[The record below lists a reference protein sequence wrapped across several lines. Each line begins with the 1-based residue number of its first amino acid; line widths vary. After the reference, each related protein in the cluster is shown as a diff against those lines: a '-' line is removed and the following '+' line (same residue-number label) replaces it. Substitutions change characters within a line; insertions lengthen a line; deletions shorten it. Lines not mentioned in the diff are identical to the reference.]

1 MIEILEPYLNQQWLV
16 YLLPVF
22 TFILGYS
29 IARRR
34 IKRQKKKLRFS
45 NDYFQ
50 GLNYLLNDQQDK
62 ALDIFIE
69 LVETDWETI
78 DTSLALG
85 AIFRRKGE
93 IDKSIKLHQNLLAR
107 PSLPA
112 EYKSTVLIA
121 LAKDYLQA
129 GWLDR
134 AESLFMEVVVDEEFT
149 EEAQECLMSIYE
161 AEQEWQQAIAISRR
175 FQRRGNT
182 NLPVVTAHYY
192 CELSQQMIQQNDLNE
207 AESLAT
213 QALNMD
219 KNCARASILLADL
232 AIKRGRYQKAI
243 RFLRQVEIQNIWIM
257 PLTVDNLILCYR
269 NTSNL
274 NKALVYLRSIDSRY
288 PDISIIPQLTK
299 LIEEV
304 YGIEDALQYVSSAVM
319 ERPTLSTLQTLIK
332 LEGDVTDTVVKL
344 IPHVLES
351 ITEKH
356 HAYQCSHC
364 GYTANTHVWLC
375 PSCHSW
381 STILPKLA

>member
-1 MIEILEPYLNQQWLV
+1 MIELLETYFTHQWLV

-22 TFILGYS
+22 TFILGY
-29 IARRR
+29 ILARRR
-34 IKRQKKKLRFS
+34 IKRQKTKLRFS

-112 EYKSTVLIA
+112 EYKATVLLA

-134 AESLFMEVVVDEEFT
+134 AESLFKEVVVDEEFT

-161 AEQEWQQAIAISRR
+161 REQEWHNAITIARR

-182 NLPVVTAHYY
+182 RLPIVIAHYY
-192 CELSQQMIQQNDLNE
+192 CELAQQMMQQDDLNE

-213 QALNMD
+213 QALNTD

-243 RFLRQVEIQNIWIM
+243 RFLRQVEIQNIWLL
-257 PLTVDNLILCYR
+257 PLSVENLILCYR

-274 NKALVYLRSIDSRY
+274 NKALIFLKSIDSRY
-288 PDISIIPQLTK
+288 PDICIIPQLTH

-304 YGIEDALQYVSSAVM
+304 YGLEDAMQYVSTAVM
-319 ERPTLSTLQTLIK
+319 ERPSLSTLQTLIN
-332 LEGDVTDTVVKL
+332 LEGDVSDSVVKL

-351 ITEKH
+351 ITEKQQN
-356 HAYQCSHC
+356 YQCSHC
-364 GYTANTHVWLC
+364 GYSANSHVWLC

-381 STILPKLA
+381 SSILPKLA

>member
-1 MIEILEPYLNQQWLV
+1 MINVLEILTQQWLLI
-16 YLLPVF
+16 LLSLV
-22 TFILGYS
+22 TFVLGYL

-34 IKRQKKKLRFS
+34 LRKHKRKLRFS

-62 ALDIFIE
+62 ALDIFID
-69 LVETDWETI
+69 LVEADWETI
-78 DTSLALG
+78 DTSLALA

-112 EYKSTVLIA
+112 DYKPTVLIA

-134 AESLFMEVVVDEEFT
+134 AESLFKEVVIDEDFT
-149 EEAQECLMSIYE
+149 EEAQHCLMSIYE
-161 AEQEWQQAIAISRR
+161 QEQEWDQAINIARR
-175 FQRRGNT
+175 FPRKGDEQLNS
-182 NLPVVTAHYY
+182 VVAQYY
-192 CELSQQMIQQNDLNE
+192 CELSQQMVQQNDLKT

-213 QALNMD
+213 EALNVD

-243 RFLRQVEIQNIWIM
+243 RFLRQVEIQNLQLV
-257 PLTVDNLILCYR
+257 PLTLDSLITCYR
-269 NTSNL
+269 NTSSL
-274 NKALVYLRSIDSRY
+274 NKAMAYLKSIDSQHPEIGITAR
-288 PDISIIPQLTK
+288 LCT
-299 LIEEV
+299 LIEEL
-304 YGIEDALQYVSSAVM
+304 YGMEDAMQYISESVL
-319 ERPTLSTLQTLIK
+319 ERPTLTGLKSLIDLQGPLSETAQK
-332 LEGDVTDTVVKL
+332 LVPE
-344 IPHVLES
+344 VLEALA
-351 ITEKH
+351 EKQL
-356 HAYQCSHC
+356 AYQCIHC

-381 STILPKLA
+381 SSIAPKIN